1 MAPNPPQT
9 QALIDQARNGAPRAV
24 DMLLGA
30 QRESLR
36 RMIALRLNPALAARV
51 DASDVVQ
58 DVLLEASQRL
68 QDYLR
73 DPAMPF
79 HLWLRTIARDHMID
93 AHRRHCLAQRRS
105 LEREQSIGSAGSN
118 GLMGQLYDHELT
130 PAAAALRQEMQRR
143 LQAVLT
149 TLDEDDR
156 DIILMKHFEQMPNQE
171 IAAFL
176 GLSEPAASMRYLR
189 AIRKVKALLHDN
201 PSSEFA

>member
-1 MAPNPPQT
+1 
-9 QALIDQARNGAPRAV
+9 
-24 DMLLGA
+24 
-30 QRESLR
+30 
-36 RMIALRLNPALAARV
+36 MIALRLNPALAARI

-73 DPAMPF
+73 NPAMPF

-105 LEREQSIGSAGSN
+105 MEREEPIGSGGSN
-118 GLMGQLYDHELT
+118 GVMGQVYDHELT

-143 LQAVLT
+143 LQTALT
-149 TLDEDDR
+149 TLGDDDR
-156 DIILMKHFEQMPNQE
+156 DIILMKHFEQMSNQE

-189 AIRKVKALLHDN
+189 AIRKVKAVLQESL
-201 PSSEFA
+201 